1 MNKRIF
7 VKIISVALL
16 IVIASV
22 TSLPKAQALPLERR
36 VPTAPLLQDEIEN
49 PLGGIGGIVIGVA
62 SFPSVGACISGAQKI
77 HASQIVGKVLDGIS
91 LITNNASLIAQLT
104 ELSATIDTT
113 ISACDLAVAAIG
125 ASPATSLVSIQRKQS
140 LNDQVMTY
148 KDGLKVIQEQVN
160 TQLRLAKQ
168 GFWKALMVYLALN
181 LSKSFAQN
189 FTNKIFAKFN
199 VQKPLAYIET
209 TAALIHDTELI
220 LESSSDKKVQLAL
233 HDVLNSP
240 LLAGKLNPVAVT
252 LADTAALASGLDP
265 ERVDY
270 ESPNYYSSMAS
281 FGGLNVDPFAQ
292 HLSLSGIANS
302 VHAQALGYA
311 KQEFVS
317 NQNLKQPLKCTN
329 FPDQMEQRRKQYDLL
344 KRKTEAL
351 KKQVYEVQ
359 KSYSASREGEVTDV
373 NYGDVIKA
381 NEDYN
386 AAVAEMNDFAESF
399 DSPVMEFC
407 KYASPTNLITK
418 GWEKVAG
425 GVIDNLKDYDS
436 NNLPAV
442 LKLAGQLVGGL
453 VNDFI
458 LPNGASNSHVADE
471 QAKNVSGF
479 DGATLTTNPPDVES
493 FEKEEA
499 VFTYVTTGNEN
510 EIRLQWALPEGKKV
524 ASVKL
529 QGPGVGAD
537 APTKLNAEYVVTITA
552 KSKFQLL
559 RFDDKGVQ
567 LNKILEVK
575 VPFPVKNPADVS
587 PDDDSGT
594 ANDGSA
600 PDGGPG
606 ATTNNDQSVLGA
618 LDRVDTV
625 LQTRGEIRPRN

>member
-7 VKIISVALL
+7 TKIFLVVLL
-16 IVIASV
+16 VVFASITV
-22 TSLPKAQALPLERR
+22 LPAAQALVLDR

-49 PLGGIGGIVIGVA
+49 PLGAVGSVIISSA
-62 SFPSVGACISGAQKI
+62 SFPTVGACISGTQKI
-77 HASQIVGKVLDGIS
+77 QATQIVGKVLDGIS

-104 ELSATIDTT
+104 ELSATIDAT
-113 ISACDLAVAAIG
+113 ITSCDLALAAVAA
-125 ASPATSLVSIQRKQS
+125 APAPSLVSIQRKQI
-140 LNDQVMTY
+140 LTDQVASY
-148 KDGLKVIQEQVN
+148 KENLKVLQDQVN

-181 LSKSFAQN
+181 LSKSFAQD

-199 VQKPLAYIET
+199 VQNPLAYVD
-209 TAALIHDTELI
+209 TAAALVHDTELI
-220 LESSSDKKVQLAL
+220 LKSSSDKKVQLAL

-240 LLAGKLNPVAVT
+240 LVAGKLNPVAVT
-252 LADTAALASGLDP
+252 LADTAVLASGLNP
-265 ERVDY
+265 KRVDY
-270 ESPNYYSSMAS
+270 EDENYYSNMAL
-281 FGGLNVDPFAQ
+281 FGGMDYDPFGQ
-292 HLSLSGIANS
+292 HLTLSGVANTA
-302 VHAQALGYA
+302 HAQALTYA
-311 KQEFVS
+311 KQEFVN
-317 NQNLKQPLKCTN
+317 NQNLKQPLKCTH
-329 FPDQMEQRRKQYDLL
+329 FPEEMEQRRQRYDLL

-351 KKQVYEVQ
+351 REQMYAVEN
-359 KSYSASREGEVTDV
+359 SYRNYRDQGGAD
-373 NYGDVIKA
+373 YGDVVKA

-386 AAVAEMNDFAESF
+386 AAVEEMNAYAESF
-399 DSPVMEFC
+399 ESPVLEFC

-425 GVIDNLKDYDS
+425 GVIDNLKDYDN

-453 VNDFI
+453 VKDFI
-458 LPNGASNSHVADE
+458 LPNGASDSHVVDE
-471 QAKNVSGF
+471 QAKNLSGF
-479 DGATLTTNPPDVES
+479 SGSSLTANSPDIEN

-510 EIRLQWALPEGKKV
+510 EIRLQWTLPEGKKV

-529 QGPGVGAD
+529 QGPGVGSD
-537 APTKLNAEYVVTITA
+537 APTKLNAEYVVTVTA

-575 VPFPVKNPADVS
+575 VPFPVKSPADVD
-587 PDDDSGT
+587 PNDDFGT

-600 PDGGPG
+600 QDGGPG
-606 ATTNNDQSVLGA
+606 ATAGNDQSVLGTFNRA
-618 LDRVDTV
+618 GTV